1 VFPPALRYRK
11 YRLLGLGLLISVSG
25 SRMHA
30 AAVLWQVHDLSGE
43 PIALAGVGLSN
54 ILPVIVF
61 SVLAGVAA
69 DAFNRRH
76 LILVTQST
84 LALLALL
91 LGWLTLAGRVQLWS
105 IYLISAM
112 MSAALTFDLPAR
124 QALIPNLLPREVLP
138 SAFGVNATIFHLAS
152 IVGPVL
158 AGAILATSGVGLV
171 YVINAVSFLAVIGA
185 LIAIGPV
192 AQERTRPAEGTAWR
206 PRQLADSAGEGLRHV
221 MGQPLI
227 FSSML
232 LDFFATFFASATY
245 LLPIF
250 AKDILHVGAVG
261 YGWLVAAPSV
271 GAGLASLY
279 LAFRHQVSNQGRKLL
294 IAVAGFGLA
303 TIAFGLSR
311 TFPVTLLA
319 LTVTGATDA
328 FSTIIRNTLR
338 QLQTPDRLRGRMTG
352 ILQVFFLGGPQL
364 GEVEAGVVAQL
375 FGATAA
381 VVSGG
386 IACVATTGWV
396 AVRYPQLR
404 NYRGDEPVPQA

>member
-1 VFPPALRYRK
+1 LIPPALRYRN
-11 YRLLGLGLLISVSG
+11 YRLLALGLLISVSG
-25 SRMHA
+25 TRMHT
-30 AAVLWQVHDLSGE
+30 AAVLWQVHDLNGQ

-61 SVLAGVAA
+61 SLIAGVAA
-69 DAFNRRH
+69 DALNRRK
-76 LILVTQST
+76 LILVTQSI

-91 LGWLTLAGRVQLWS
+91 LGLLTLGGRAQLWS
-105 IYLISAM
+105 IYLITAL
-112 MSAALTFDLPAR
+112 MSAVLTFDLPAR

-138 SAFGVNATIFHLAS
+138 SAFGINATIYHLAS

-158 AGAILATSGVGLV
+158 GGAVLATAGVGAV
-171 YVINAVSFLAVIGA
+171 YVINAVSFLAVILA

-192 AQERTRPAEGTAWR
+192 AQELSRPSSGSFWR
-206 PRQLADSAGEGLRHV
+206 PRQLTDSAGEGLRFV
-221 MGQPLI
+221 VGQPLI

-250 AKDILHVGAVG
+250 AKDILRVGAVG

-271 GAGLASLY
+271 GAGAASLY
-279 LAFRHQVSNQGRKLL
+279 LAFRRQLSKQGRLL
-294 IAVAGFGLA
+294 LLAVAGFGLA

-311 TFPVTLLA
+311 TFLLTFVA
-319 LTVTGATDA
+319 LAVSGAADA
-328 FSTIIRNTLR
+328 VSTIIRNTLR

-352 ILQVFFLGGPQL
+352 IMQVFFHGGPQL

-386 IACVATTGWV
+386 IACLISTGWV
-396 AVRYPQLR
+396 AARFPQLR
-404 NYRGDEPVPQA
+404 RYRGDEPLPV